1 MTEEQLKNFSDFKL
15 KLKTEAEVMQE
26 LEAVPLVRQ
35 LVCREI
41 DYMILQLYKLKTG
54 AEQNNRNNAYIK
66 GVRDAIRTLDDY
78 ERQWKCDPNV
88 ETFYSELRR
97 T

>member
-41 DYMILQLYKLKTG
+41 DYMILQLYRLKTG
-54 AEQNNRNNAYIK
+54 AEQNNKNNAYIK

-78 ERQWKCDPNV
+78 ERQWK
-88 ETFYSELRR
+88 
-97 T
+97 

>member
-1 MTEEQLKNFSDFKL
+1 MTEEQLKNFVDFKL
-15 KLKTEAEVMQE
+15 RLKTEAEVMQE
-26 LEAVPLVRQ
+26 LESVPLVRQ

-54 AEQNNRNNAYIK
+54 AEQNNKNNAYIK

-78 ERQWKCDPNV
+78 ERQWK
-88 ETFYSELRR
+88 
-97 T
+97 

>member
-1 MTEEQLKNFSDFKL
+1 MTEEQVKNFVDFKL
-15 KLKTEAEVMQE
+15 RLKTEAEVMQE

-41 DYMILQLYKLKTG
+41 DYMILQLYKLKAG

-66 GVRDAIRTLDDY
+66 GVRDAIVTLNDY
-78 ERQWKCDPNV
+78 ERQWK
-88 ETFYSELRR
+88 
-97 T
+97 

>member
-41 DYMILQLYKLKTG
+41 DYMILQLYKLKAG
-54 AEQNNRNNAYIK
+54 AEQNNRNNAYINFK
-66 GVRDAIRTLDDY
+66 SMNNQR
-78 ERQWKCDPNV
+78 N
-88 ETFYSELRR
+88 
-97 T
+97 

>member
-1 MTEEQLKNFSDFKL
+1 MMHIEIPNMTDQEIYEIVKNNVN
-15 KLKTEAEVMQE
+15 TEKEVMRK
-26 LEAVPLVRQ
+26 LEAMPLVRR

-54 AEQNNRNNAYIK
+54 AEQNNKNNAYIK

-78 ERQWKCDPNV
+78 ERQWK
-88 ETFYSELRR
+88 
-97 T
+97 

>member
-1 MTEEQLKNFSDFKL
+1 MTEEQLKNFTDFKL

-41 DYMILQLYKLKTG
+41 DYMILQLYKLKAG

-66 GVRDAIRTLDDY
+66 GVRDAIVTLNDY
-78 ERQWKCDPNV
+78 ERQWK
-88 ETFYSELRR
+88 
-97 T
+97 

>member
-1 MTEEQLKNFSDFKL
+1 MTEEQVKNFVDFKL
-15 KLKTEAEVMQE
+15 MLKTEAEVMQE

-41 DYMILQLYKLKTG
+41 DYMILQLYKLKAG

-78 ERQWKCDPNV
+78 ERQWK
-88 ETFYSELRR
+88 
-97 T
+97 

>member
-1 MTEEQLKNFSDFKL
+1 MTEEQVKNFVDFKL
-15 KLKTEAEVMQE
+15 RLKTEAEVMQE

-41 DYMILQLYKLKTG
+41 DYMILQLYKLKAG
-54 AEQNNRNNAYIK
+54 AEQNNKNNAYIK

-78 ERQWKCDPNV
+78 ERQWK
-88 ETFYSELRR
+88 
-97 T
+97 

>member
-41 DYMILQLYKLKTG
+41 DYMILQLYKLKAG

-78 ERQWKCDPNV
+78 ERQWK
-88 ETFYSELRR
+88 
-97 T
+97 

>member
-41 DYMILQLYKLKTG
+41 DYMILQLYKLKAG
-54 AEQNNRNNAYIK
+54 AEQNSRNNAYIK

-78 ERQWKCDPNV
+78 ERQWK
-88 ETFYSELRR
+88 
-97 T
+97 

>member
-41 DYMILQLYKLKTG
+41 DYMILQLYKLKAG

-66 GVRDAIRTLDDY
+66 GVRDAIVTLNDY
-78 ERQWKCDPNV
+78 ERQWK
-88 ETFYSELRR
+88 
-97 T
+97 

>member
-1 MTEEQLKNFSDFKL
+1 MTEEQLKNFTDFKL
-15 KLKTEAEVMQE
+15 KLKTESEVMHE

-41 DYMILQLYKLKTG
+41 DYMILQLYKLKAG

-78 ERQWKCDPNV
+78 ERQWK
-88 ETFYSELRR
+88 
-97 T
+97 

>member
-1 MTEEQLKNFSDFKL
+1 MTEEQLKNFEDFKL
-15 KLKTEAEVMQE
+15 RLKTEAEVMQE

-41 DYMILQLYKLKTG
+41 DYMILQLYKLKAG
-54 AEQNNRNNAYIK
+54 AEQNNKNNAYIK

-78 ERQWKCDPNV
+78 ERQWK
-88 ETFYSELRR
+88 
-97 T
+97 

>member
-66 GVRDAIRTLDDY
+66 GVRDAIVTLNDY
-78 ERQWKCDPNV
+78 ERQWK
-88 ETFYSELRR
+88 
-97 T
+97 

>member
-1 MTEEQLKNFSDFKL
+1 MTEEQVKNFVDFKL
-15 KLKTEAEVMQE
+15 RLKTEAEVMQE

-54 AEQNNRNNAYIK
+54 AEKNNKNNAYIK

-78 ERQWKCDPNV
+78 ERQWK
-88 ETFYSELRR
+88 
-97 T
+97 

>member
-1 MTEEQLKNFSDFKL
+1 MHVEIPNMTDQELYEIVKNNVN
-15 KLKTEAEVMQE
+15 TEKEVMRK
-26 LEAVPLVRQ
+26 LEAVPLARQ

-66 GVRDAIRTLDDY
+66 GVRDAIVTLNDY
-78 ERQWKCDPNV
+78 ERQWK
-88 ETFYSELRR
+88 
-97 T
+97 